1 MKGNIVPKVVT
12 PTVSD
17 VQQFLLS
24 MSRLARASEVNWGYD
39 GDEGPDHWGDLCPAY
54 KMAKTG
60 AHQSPIDI
68 ISSTLANPADLLFD
82 YQPSALNIVNTSHT
96 IQANDDAG
104 STLQVDGLTYE
115 LVQYHFH
122 NPSENTVDGSATPME
137 MHLVHRNGNGDIA
150 VVGVFLVDGKE
161 NEAYAPVFDNMPA
174 TIGEPV
180 TIPDVSVNAAD
191 LLPVDQTYW
200 RWDGSL
206 TTPPCTE
213 GVKWF
218 MMTTPVEVS
227 ARQID
232 TYKALY
238 TGNARPVQ
246 PMNERDF
253 IIGQALY
260 APPTTGAVRGVSRS
274 LLVAALGML
283 FVLGVAAGYTLSR
296 HRAV

>member
-1 MKGNIVPKVVT
+1 
-12 PTVSD
+12 
-17 VQQFLLS
+17 
-24 MSRLARASEVNWGYD
+24 
-39 GDEGPDHWGDLCPAY
+39 
-54 KMAKTG
+54 
-60 AHQSPIDI
+60 
-68 ISSTLANPADLLFD
+68 
-82 YQPSALNIVNTSHT
+82 
-96 IQANDDAG
+96 
-104 STLQVDGLTYE
+104 
-115 LVQYHFH
+115 
-122 NPSENTVDGSATPME
+122 
-137 MHLVHRNGNGDIA
+137 
-150 VVGVFLVDGKE
+150 
-161 NEAYAPVFDNMPA
+161 
-174 TIGEPV
+174 
-180 TIPDVSVNAAD
+180 
-191 LLPVDQTYW
+191 
-200 RWDGSL
+200 
-206 TTPPCTE
+206 
-213 GVKWF
+213 

>member
-191 LLPVDQTYW
+191 LLPVDQTY
-200 RWDGSL
+200 
-206 TTPPCTE
+206 
-213 GVKWF
+213 
-218 MMTTPVEVS
+218 
-227 ARQID
+227 
-232 TYKALY
+232 
-238 TGNARPVQ
+238 
-246 PMNERDF
+246 
-253 IIGQALY
+253 
-260 APPTTGAVRGVSRS
+260 
-274 LLVAALGML
+274 
-283 FVLGVAAGYTLSR
+283 
-296 HRAV
+296 